1 MGELVRLQKFMAQ
14 CGVASRRKC
23 EEIILQGRVKVNGKL
38 VNQLGFKVDP
48 EKDVVEVDGKR
59 ISLQRQKVYIMLNKP
74 FGVISSAKDEKG
86 RKTVVDLVK
95 DKVNVRVFPVGR
107 LDFDTTGLILLT
119 NDGEFAY
126 KVTHPKHDIEKTYI
140 ALIKG
145 IPSKEEIERFEKGL
159 LIDGKMTAPA
169 KFKILKLINGN
180 ALVEIKIHEG
190 RNRQIRKMCD
200 QIGHKVLKLK
210 RVAIGKL
217 QLGKLKEG
225 KFVFLDRDTA
235 NKVFEK

>member
-1 MGELVRLQKFMAQ
+1 MIRLQKFMAD

-23 EEIILQGRVKVNGKL
+23 EEIILQGRVKVNGRT
-38 VNQLGFKVDP
+38 VTELGFKVDP
-48 EKDVVEVDGKR
+48 QKDEVFVDGKK
-59 ISLQRQKVYIMLNKP
+59 LVPVQKKIYIMLNKP

-86 RKTVVDLVK
+86 RKTVIDLVK
-95 DKVNVRVFPVGR
+95 DKVDVRVFPVGR

-140 ALIKG
+140 ALISG
-145 IPSKEEIERFEKGL
+145 VPTRDEIERFEKGL
-159 LIDGKMTAPA
+159 VIDGKLTSPA
-169 KFKILKLINGN
+169 KLKVLKVFKQSS
-180 ALVEIKIHEG
+180 LVEIKIHEG
-190 RNRQIRKMCD
+190 RNRQVRKMCD
-200 QIGHKVLKLK
+200 AIGHRVLSLK

-217 QLGKLKEG
+217 KLGRLKEG
-225 KFVFLDRDTA
+225 EFVFLDENMA

>member
-1 MGELVRLQKFMAQ
+1 MVRLQKFMAD

-23 EEIILQGRVKVNGKL
+23 EEIILQGRVKVNGRTITE
-38 VNQLGFKVDP
+38 LGFKVDP
-48 EKDVVEVDGKR
+48 QKDEVLVDGKK
-59 ISLQRQKVYIMLNKP
+59 LVPVQKKVYIMLNKP

-95 DKVNVRVFPVGR
+95 DKVDVRVFPVGR

-140 ALIKG
+140 ALIEG
-145 IPSKEEIERFEKGL
+145 VPTKEEIEQFEKGL
-159 LIDGKMTAPA
+159 LIDGRLTSPA
-169 KFKILKLINGN
+169 KFKVLKVFKGRS
-180 ALVEIKIHEG
+180 LVEIKIHEG
-190 RNRQIRKMCD
+190 RNRQVRKMCD
-200 QIGHKVLKLK
+200 AIGHRVLKLK

-217 QLGKLKEG
+217 KLGKLKEG
-225 KFVFLDRDTA
+225 EFVFLDENMV

>member
-1 MGELVRLQKFMAQ
+1 MAQ
-14 CGVASRRKC
+14 CGIASRRKC
-23 EEIILQGRVKVNGKL
+23 EEIILQGRVKVNGKT

-59 ISLQRQKVYIMLNKP
+59 ISLQMQKVYIMLNKP

-140 ALIKG
+140 ALIRG
-145 IPSKEEIERFEKGL
+145 IPSKDEIEKFEKGL
-159 LIDGKMTAPA
+159 FIDGKMTAPA

-180 ALVEIKIHEG
+180 SLVEIKIHEG

-200 QIGHKVLKLK
+200 QIGHEVLKLK

-225 KFVFLDRDTA
+225 EFVFLDKEAA

>member
-1 MGELVRLQKFMAQ
+1 VRLQKFMAQ

-23 EEIILQGRVKVNGKL
+23 EEIIQQGRVKVNGKT
-38 VNQLGFKVDP
+38 VNQLGFKIDP
-48 EKDVVEVDGKR
+48 EKDIVEVDGER
-59 ISLQRQKVYIMLNKP
+59 ISLQSHKVYIMLNKP

-169 KFKILKLINGN
+169 KFKVLKQINGN
-180 ALVEIKIHEG
+180 AIVEIKIHEG

-200 QIGHKVLKLK
+200 MIGHKVLKLK
-210 RVAIGKL
+210 RIAIGKL

-225 KFVFLDRDTA
+225 EFVFLDRETA
-235 NKVFEK
+235 NRVFEK